1 MRLWHVWY
9 RRKGVEMMWKHRQY
23 KYANRAL
30 AVARFYERIGLE
42 VQLKPGSIE

>member
-9 RRKGVEMMWKHRQY
+9 RRKSVETWKHRQY
-23 KYANRAL
+23 KDANRAL
-30 AVARFYERIGLE
+30 TVAMFYEMIGLE

>member
-9 RRKGVEMMWKHRQY
+9 RRKSVEMWKHRQY
-23 KYANRAL
+23 QDANRAFT
-30 AVARFYERIGLE
+30 VARFYEMIGLE